1 MRWWYEESGQT
12 KGPVEDSELR
22 SLVEQGTLNRNSR
35 VIQEGASEW
44 TTVAQEASLIAS
56 SPDAGTGTGTGT
68 PGSGYVPRYTGASAA
83 GGSDASGQQPQGG
96 YGQGGYGQQPQGG
109 YGQQPQ
115 GAYGQQPQGAYGAQP
130 QGPYGPPAQ
139 GAYAGA
145 VSDKEWLTAL
155 LLSIFLGGLGVDR
168 FYLGYT
174 GLGVAKLLTLGGCG
188 IWSII
193 DIISIATNKMTD
205 AEGRPLQKT

>member
-1 MRWWYEESGQT
+1 MRWWYQQDGQT
-12 KGPVEDSELR
+12 KGPVEDAELR
-22 SLVEQGTLNRNSR
+22 DLVQKGTLNRNSR

-44 TTVAQEASLIAS
+44 TTVAQEASSIGISGAGAGAGPAAS
-56 SPDAGTGTGTGT
+56 
-68 PGSGYVPRYTGASAA
+68 PGGQPTSGYVPRYTAAPAEPPDLSA
-83 GGSDASGQQPQGG
+83 QQAQGG
-96 YGQGGYGQQPQGG
+96 YGQP
-109 YGQQPQ
+109 P
-115 GAYGQQPQGAYGAQP
+115 PGAYGAQP

-145 VSDKEWLTAL
+145 VSDKEWTTTL
-155 LLSIFLGGLGVDR
+155 LLSIFLGGFGVDR

-193 DIISIATNKMTD
+193 DIINVATNKMTD
-205 AEGRPLQKT
+205 AEGRPLKKT

>member
-1 MRWWYEESGQT
+1 MSRWWYEQNGQT
-12 KGPVEDSELR
+12 KGPVEDAELR

-35 VIQEGASEW
+35 VIQEGGSEW
-44 TTVAQEASLIAS
+44 RTVSQEASSIGIS
-56 SPDAGTGTGTGT
+56 SDAGGGAGGGT
-68 PGSGYVPRYTGASAA
+68 PGSGYVPRYTSSPAA
-83 GGSDASGQQPQGG
+83 EPPSTGTQPYQP
-96 YGQGGYGQQPQGG
+96 QGGYGQQPQGG
-109 YGQQPQ
+109 YGQQQQ
-115 GAYGQQPQGAYGAQP
+115 GSYGAQP

-168 FYLGYT
+168 FYLGYS

-193 DIISIATNKMTD
+193 DIINIATNKMTD
-205 AEGRPLQKT
+205 AEGRPLKKT